1 MSLVKDHPNYL
12 EFIKKFKESSE
23 QFALFIG
30 AGVSAPLFPLWPN
43 VLKELVNKC
52 ADSGKLRYDREELL
66 AEIDNGNY
74 YLDIANVC
82 AACLGGRDYREFLS
96 ERFDKD
102 FEYEDIPPAYRT
114 LLELNFQVIVT
125 TNYDRIP
132 EKGANGIRVYDNMRV
147 EEAFEALRQRRSF
160 VMKIHGD
167 ILNQASIVF
176 TYKEYEGVIFNNARL
191 NQFLGQALLDKTA
204 LFMGFGFSDPHL
216 HQVLSY
222 LHTIDKNRIH
232 YALMPCS
239 SDFLPDSL
247 DERYGVKVIPY
258 KKERDTHPEVLEFV
272 TILSRIKNPDLVE
285 GVALMS
291 NLNSLGQDI
300 STEESRDTFIVN
312 CLNFIEE
319 RKEPTV
325 EHFNALEAEKS
336 NLLKAIDIAFDARAY
351 GSVIRMVAALGR
363 QPNGFFELR
372 GYWDEAIRSYERG
385 IRAAQE
391 TGDEE
396 SVGIFTLSAGKLLKE
411 RGQIDRARG
420 MFQEAAAAFQK
431 SGNQGRLSESY
442 HLLGMAA
449 FAQGKYDEAH
459 RLHEE
464 SLKVR
469 EASKDFLGVAFSKHE
484 LGRLARVQGRFENAR
499 QLLYEALEN
508 WYGLGEKADRIAPTL
523 HELGM
528 LALDEGEWQRHHDDA
543 DAAKLSYMKARHLLE
558 QSLEIKRALGMQ
570 WAVANSLNEL
580 GRIARVQNE
589 FDKAHQLFK
598 ESLEIKQRLNDEAG
612 IAHTS
617 NALSRLMIDED
628 NLPEARRLCTASFAT
643 YKKMNDI
650 GGVAA
655 CNYLLGLIAKKEGN
669 KEEARQLFSE
679 SIALWE
685 GLNSPNA
692 AYARQYLD
700 TLESASS

>member
-1 MSLVKDHPNYL
+1 MPLVTDHPTYL
-12 EFIKKFKESSE
+12 EFIKKFEESSE

-30 AGVSAPLFPLWPN
+30 AGLSAPLFPLWPN

-52 ADSGKLRYDREELL
+52 ADSRKLRYDREELL
-66 AEIDNGNY
+66 DEIDKGNY

-82 AACLGGRDYREFLS
+82 ATCLGDRDYREFLA
-96 ERFDKD
+96 ERFNKD
-102 FEYEDIPPAYRT
+102 FKYEEIPPAYRK
-114 LLELNFQVIVT
+114 LLELNFQAIIT

-132 EKGANGIRVYDNMRV
+132 EIGTDGIQVYDNTRV
-147 EEAFEALRQRRSF
+147 EEAFEALRQKRNF

-176 TYKEYEGVIFNNARL
+176 TYKEYEGVIFDNNRL
-191 NQFLGQALLDKTA
+191 NDFLKIALFDKTA

-222 LHTIDKNRIH
+222 LHTIDRNRIH

-258 KKERDTHPEVLEFV
+258 KKESDTHPEVLEFV
-272 TILSRIKNPDLVE
+272 TVLGRIKNPDLEE
-285 GVALMS
+285 GVDVMS
-291 NLNSLGQDI
+291 SLSRLGQDL
-300 STEESRDTFIVN
+300 STEESRNEFIAN
-312 CLNFIEE
+312 CLNYVEE
-319 RKEPTV
+319 HKEPTV
-325 EHFNALEAEKS
+325 EDFNALEAEKN
-336 NLLKAIDIAFDARAY
+336 NLLKGIEIAFDGGDY
-351 GSVIRMVAALGR
+351 DSVIHMVAVLGR

-372 GYWDEAIRSYERG
+372 GYWNEAIRSYEQGR
-385 IRAAQE
+385 IAARA

-396 SVGIFTLSAGKLLKE
+396 SVGIFTMNMGKVLNE
-411 RGQIDRARG
+411 RGQLDRARD

-442 HLLGMAA
+442 HLLGMVA
-449 FAQGKYDEAH
+449 FTQGKHDEA
-459 RLHEE
+459 RQLHEE

-469 EASKDFLGVAFSKHE
+469 EDSKDFLGVAFSKHE
-484 LGRLARVQGRFENAR
+484 LGRLARAQGRFQEAR
-499 QLLYEALEN
+499 KLLYEALEG
-508 WYGLGEKADRIAPTL
+508 WYGLGEKDDRIAPTL

-528 LALDEGEWQRHHDDA
+528 LALEEGDWQRHHDDS
-543 DAAKLSYMKARHLLE
+543 DGAKLSYMKARRFLE
-558 QSLEIKRALGMQ
+558 QSLEMKRALGMQ

-589 FDKAHQLFK
+589 FDQAHQLFN
-598 ESLEIKQRLNDEAG
+598 ESLEIKRRLNDEAG

-617 NALSRLMIDED
+617 NALSRLMIDKN
-628 NLPEARRLCTASFAT
+628 NLPEAQRLCNESLDT
-643 YKKMNDI
+643 YRKTSDI

-669 KEEARQLFSE
+669 KEAAKRLFSE
-679 SIALWE
+679 SIGLWE
-685 GLNSPNA
+685 RLHSPNA
-692 AYARQYLD
+692 VYARQHLD
-700 TLESASS
+700 TLEDASV